1 MQVSRPVKGFIFNIY
16 MVEDL
21 INYLK
26 SKGIVESE
34 TYAKTGSVYLKT
46 TNDLKLRISDHLP
59 SKEKGYASKH
69 LNIVVLHGS
78 NDFIVILNRKL
89 FVYKSM
95 DSLCSFIIDF
105 DRINGSIISELKND
119 IQSTNELNATIE
131 NLKKTIKAKDVE
143 LKNGKVAIAR
153 QHANIS
159 KLKSQLGQKEEILRN
174 ELQKEYNSATKKLVQ
189 VKLQLN
195 GLTKEV
201 AELKL
206 EVSKKDSHCKT
217 LQKELDTAV
226 ELMDDLIQNPEAR
239 AYITNSQG
247 KVYYIDN
254 FSQDAAEMLEYI
266 IKNYYSK

>member
-1 MQVSRPVKGFIFNIY
+1 MQVSRPAKGFIFNIY

-26 SKGIVESE
+26 NKGIVESE
-34 TYAKTGSVYLKT
+34 TYAKTGSIYLKT

-153 QHANIS
+153 QRANIS